1 MLQPRPD
8 AAKNKSAHIFMKRTG
23 FHGSLEDVPSGIS
36 TLEISLNLQ
45 EVKMPFSA
53 VNPPPTGS
61 DDAELA
67 TFRLT
72 ILGRKPVTDKSSEDD
87 AGRGEGYDK
96 PKANVP
102 RAGVFLMKKC
112 FYQQANRRKYGYF
125 LSRLCPYTL
134 DLLYPCVK
142 LSASVNLIS
151 YGLHFP
157 GSTKASRRDASS
169 G

>member
-1 MLQPRPD
+1 MGLWKMFHLGSQHQ
-8 AAKNKSAHIFMKRTG
+8 KSVF
-23 FHGSLEDVPSGIS
+23 
-36 TLEISLNLQ
+36 NLQ
-45 EVKMPFSA
+45 EVKTPFSPMS
-53 VNPPPTGS
+53 PPPTGS

-96 PKANVP
+96 PKPKENVP
-102 RAGVFLMKKC
+102 RAGVFLRKQC
-112 FYQQANRRKYGYF
+112 FYQQAKGRKSGYL
-125 LSRLCPYTL
+125 LSRLCDYTL

-157 GSTKASRRDASS
+157 GGTKASRRDASS